1 MTDQTTVDTTA
12 PAEAQPVQLQLADI
26 LATAQIIQLASSRGA
41 FRAEEFTQV
50 GGVYERVVGFLQAS
64 GALAPAQT
72 DATAP
77 ADTSAQAPAD
87 AQAPAPAAD
96 ATAPATN

>member
-64 GALAPAQT
+64 GALAPA
-72 DATAP
+72 DAP
-77 ADTSAQAPAD
+77 ADTSAQAPAPAD
-87 AQAPAPAAD
+87 TQAPAPAAD